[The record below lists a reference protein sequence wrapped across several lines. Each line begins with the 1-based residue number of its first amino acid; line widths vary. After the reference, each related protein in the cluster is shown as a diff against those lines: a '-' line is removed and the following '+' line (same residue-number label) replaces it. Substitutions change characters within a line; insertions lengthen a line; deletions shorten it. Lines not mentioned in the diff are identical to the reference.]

1 VNVGSSRFARS
12 ARREACAGEDAR
24 HAEVAKLG
32 GDFARA
38 CAVAHEVGHHMQN
51 LLGES
56 RRVRWFRRGYDT
68 GAFDPC
74 DTFKEAGLSFRTR
87 RRAAARISSCP

>member
-1 VNVGSSRFARS
+1 
-12 ARREACAGEDAR
+12 
-24 HAEVAKLG
+24 
-32 GDFARA
+32 
-38 CAVAHEVGHHMQN
+38 MQN